1 MKNIV
6 ACLAVIGRF
15 QLMPGTLPVKLD
27 NPLVDYLVKHAFPDS
42 FEMPEC
48 NISFDTSD
56 CTLFEVTHKY
66 TNDID
71 LSNPANMRI
80 IFEQSIAAISEVA
93 IWSKLNTNFGE
104 MSPFIRQI
112 GTTDVKAFF
121 AQVSEDEMAW
131 WINPSFRMAR
141 NAAAVLADS
150 MPMIA
155 SMIVGK
161 QVSTFIVENGPSAN
175 PVQPI
180 LRRVMAS
187 VDLINLGFHTE
198 SFVNLFSIVDDLTQ
212 EVIKKGMELKGL
224 VADEQKQLLRAIK
237 EERLK
242 LYLCNLAKLC
252 GWQSLEEADKELY
265 ANVLKVNKCRNDIM
279 HGSLRISKGKTF
291 DNCNILL
298 KLIDWLRSNPFGFSI
313 PPFPPMKIA
322 DAQFNIT
329 KIKKQ

>member
-6 ACLAVIGRF
+6 ACVAVIGRF
-15 QLMPGTLPVKLD
+15 QLMPGRLPVKLD
-27 NPLVDYLVKHAFPDS
+27 DPLVDYLVKHEFPDS

-48 NISFDTSD
+48 NISFDTLD

-66 TNDID
+66 RNDID
-71 LSNPANMRI
+71 LTNAANMRV

-104 MSPFIRQI
+104 MSPFLRQI
-112 GTTDVKAFF
+112 GTTDVKGFF

-131 WINPSFRMAR
+131 WVNPSFQLQR
-141 NAAAVLADS
+141 NVAAALASS
-150 MPMIA
+150 MPII
-155 SMIVGK
+155 SDMIVA
-161 QVSTFIVENGPSAN
+161 NGPLAN
-175 PVQPI
+175 PVPPI
-180 LRRVMAS
+180 LRRVMS
-187 VDLINLGFHTE
+187 SIDLINLGFHTE

-212 EVIKKGMELKGL
+212 EVIKAGMSLKGL
-224 VADEQKQLLRAIK
+224 KADEQEKLLRGIK

-252 GWQSLEEADKELY
+252 GWKSLEEADKELY
-265 ANVLKVNKCRNDIM
+265 ANVLKVNTCRNDIM
-279 HGSLRISKGKTF
+279 HGSLRISKDKTF
-291 DNCNILL
+291 DNSNILL

-313 PPFPPMKIA
+313 PPFPPLRIA

-329 KIKKQ
+329 KIKK